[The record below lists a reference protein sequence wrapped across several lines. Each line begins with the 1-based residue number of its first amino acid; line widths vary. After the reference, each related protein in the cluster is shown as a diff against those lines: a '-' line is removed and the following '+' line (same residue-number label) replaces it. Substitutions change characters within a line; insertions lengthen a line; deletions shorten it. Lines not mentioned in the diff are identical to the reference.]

1 MEKSFYKFFNSNL
14 GWLKMTPQEELRNLL
29 EYLFYTSPAYNRF
42 TQMLLILP
50 QKVKKLLEMYPELM
64 EYEEELMQLFSLEYT
79 EKGFIETSYYGVAL
93 GAHLAGLY
101 ATLFKT
107 LANPRRRSLLLK
119 LAGLSEEEF
128 KEIDPLRA
136 WIEVSL
142 EYLAKSNKDALKLLD
157 IIVDKLAGK
166 GLEEYVSW
174 EEIRKAGNM
183 ENIEALREI
192 LRGFRLLLYESP
204 SAIYRKE
211 CPLLLEAY
219 SDLRR
224 KLKELL
230 R

>member
-1 MEKSFYKFFNSNL
+1 
-14 GWLKMTPQEELRNLL
+14 MTPQEELRNLL
-29 EYLFYTSPAYNRF
+29 EYLFYTSPAYNSL

-50 QKVKKLLEMYPELM
+50 QKAKELLQMYPELM
-64 EYEEELMQLFSLEYT
+64 EYEEEIMQLFSLEYT
-79 EKGFIETSYYGVAL
+79 EKGFIKTSYYEGVAL
-93 GAHLAGLY
+93 GAYLAGLY

-107 LANPRRRSLLLK
+107 LANPKRRSLLLK

-142 EYLAKSNKDALKLLD
+142 EYLATSNKDALKLLD

-166 GLEEYVSW
+166 GLEEYVGW
-174 EEIRKAGNM
+174 EEIRAGNM

-192 LRGFRLLLYESP
+192 LRGFRLLLYESS

>member
-1 MEKSFYKFFNSNL
+1 
-14 GWLKMTPQEELRNLL
+14 MTPQEELRNLL
-29 EYLFYTSPAYNRF
+29 EYLFYTSPACNSL

-50 QKVKKLLEMYPELM
+50 QKAKELLQIYPELM

-79 EKGFIETSYYGVAL
+79 EKGFIKTSYYGVAL

-101 ATLFKT
+101 AALFKT
-107 LANPRRRSLLLK
+107 LANPKRRSLLLK

-142 EYLAKSNKDALKLLD
+142 EYLATSNKDALKLLD

-166 GLEEYVSW
+166 ELEEYVGW
-174 EEIRKAGNM
+174 EEIRAGNM

-192 LRGFRLLLYESP
+192 LRGFRLLLYESS